1 MADAMT
7 IHYVQV
13 YNGIY
18 AFPLMLEASKKLKVV
33 SDLVAIIQL
42 YLLCGIHFSTC

>member
-13 YNGIY
+13 HNGIY
-18 AFPLMLEASKKLKVV
+18 AFLMMLEASKKLKVV
-33 SDLVAIIQL
+33 SDLVVIIQL
-42 YLLCGIHFSTC
+42 CLLCGIHIITY